1 MIYLKTRFIKKEILY
16 IRYIKMSEYFPK
28 PYEPFDGDISVK
40 LDLSNYATNA
50 NLKGETE
57 VDTSNLVG
65 K

>member
-1 MIYLKTRFIKKEILY
+1 
-16 IRYIKMSEYFPK
+16 MSEYFFK
-28 PYEPFDGDISVK
+28 PYEPFDGHISVK